1 MYCLNI
7 SAGSNN
13 DSFGSFP
20 TNDQVYHTVHIS
32 GIGLHNQDPVS
43 RLIERTLI
51 LGIVSFGHPPDLVKS
66 EREKFTLVLNNVNK
80 LA

>member
-1 MYCLNI
+1 MYCLNN

-20 TNDQVYHTVHIS
+20 TNDQVYHS

-66 EREKFTLVLNNVNK
+66 EREKFTLVMNNVNK